1 MHPIAGFIMKPSKL
15 VSVIIPT
22 YNRAHTICRA
32 IDSVIRQTHSF
43 TEVIVVD
50 DGSTDETPAVL
61 RRYGDRIR
69 VVVQQNCGPS
79 IARNR
84 GIALATGHV
93 VAFLDSDDYWLPT
106 KLERQLELMDKE
118 ESVVCCLCNCAVL
131 YKDGSTTSTF
141 QIARSVPAC
150 KSGLWLNPAEV
161 LLTRFLLFSQA
172 VAIRRDVL
180 ERIGYFDETLRFG
193 EDYELPLRLALEG
206 PWAIIRDELVVYHAA
221 GQGSW
226 SETAIR
232 EQVRLRQDLLRMRE
246 QILARIETD
255 AMHRGLIS
263 LARREVRRARR
274 ELVAARLIGKRAAI
288 AVALGRIFRFLE
300 RVNLAV
306 FRRTPFYP
314 KLIIRPLN

>member
-1 MHPIAGFIMKPSKL
+1 MPTTTL

-22 YNRAHTICRA
+22 YNRADTICRA
-32 IDSVIRQTHSF
+32 IDSVIKQTHPH
-43 TEVIVVD
+43 TEIIVVD
-50 DGSTDETPAVL
+50 DGSTDDTPAVL
-61 RRYGDRIR
+61 SRYRDRIR
-69 VVVQQNCGPS
+69 VVVQKNCGPS

-84 GIALATGHV
+84 GIALATGEI

-106 KLERQLELMDKE
+106 KLERQLDLMDKDQ
-118 ESVVCCLCNCAVL
+118 SVVCCLCNCTVL

-141 QIARSVPAC
+141 QIAKSVPDC
-150 KSGLWLNPAEV
+150 TSGLWVNPAAV

-172 VAIRRDVL
+172 VAIRRGIL
-180 ERIGYFDETLRFG
+180 ERVGYFDETLRFG

-206 PWAIIRDELVVYHAA
+206 PWAIIRDELVIYHAA

-246 QILARIETD
+246 QILIRIERD
-255 AMHRGLIS
+255 SKHCALIS

-274 ELVAARLIGKRAAI
+274 ELVTARLLANKKAV
-288 AVALGRIFRFLE
+288 AVALGKIYRFFE
-300 RVNLAV
+300 RMNLAA
-306 FRRTPFYP
+306 FRRTPLYP
-314 KLIIRPLN
+314 KLIVRPLN